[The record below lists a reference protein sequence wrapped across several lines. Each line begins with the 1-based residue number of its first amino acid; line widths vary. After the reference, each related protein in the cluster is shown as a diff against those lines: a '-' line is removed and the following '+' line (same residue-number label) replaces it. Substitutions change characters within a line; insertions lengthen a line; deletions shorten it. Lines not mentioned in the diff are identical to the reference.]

1 MVGVDVADEP
11 VLQTPLERVALG
23 MGEDIARVGMNVDLL
38 HGRILRPE
46 LALNVHDFSFTK

>member
-11 VLQTPLERVALG
+11 ILQATLERVVPR
-23 MGEDIARVGMNVDLL
+23 MREDVARVGMNVDLL

-46 LALNVHDFSFTK
+46 LALNIHDFSFAK